1 MEKFD
6 ICVIGGGPAGYAAAM
21 RAIDYGK
28 RTLIIEMDRIG
39 GAGLYN
45 GALSSK
51 TLWELSKDVASV
63 REKMRRFGQPADFQV
78 SYQEVKHALWEAV
91 QERAQQLEGHLDK
104 LASSEYGALLTQIKG
119 RGKMT
124 GPNTVLIEKKD
135 GSTEEI
141 SAEYII
147 VATGSRPRK
156 LPNVEVDE
164 QIIFT
169 SDGIEHIPK
178 LPRNMVILGAGV
190 IGCEYATIFSNFGK
204 TKVYLIDKQPRIL
217 PFEDDDVVDIVEENL
232 VRNGVVV
239 HRQSELIRMEI
250 VDGEVEYELESTSN
264 GSREVFRVEKALVAV
279 GRVPNTENL
288 GLEELGIKI
297 GVRGQIEDDDTTT
310 PCDSVRAVGDVTADI
325 SLVNVGELEGR
336 HAVKRITDPKHI
348 NTIRYEA
355 VNTIM
360 FLNPEVAAVGRNEKQ
375 CQKEGLNYK
384 VVCVGYG
391 SIPRAIAMRAT
402 KGFFKIIV
410 TDDEHMHVLG
420 MRAVGPQ
427 ASSAIQAV
435 AVLMSKGMGIEALAE
450 VIYPHPSLTEGV
462 KEAGRML
469 LGKPILKPHLFKDL
483 MVCRCW
489 RDGQFHDLYNS
500 IPVRTT
506 T

>member
-250 VDGEVEYELESTSN
+250 VDGEV
-264 GSREVFRVEKALVAV
+264 
-279 GRVPNTENL
+279 
-288 GLEELGIKI
+288 
-297 GVRGQIEDDDTTT
+297 
-310 PCDSVRAVGDVTADI
+310 
-325 SLVNVGELEGR
+325 
-336 HAVKRITDPKHI
+336 
-348 NTIRYEA
+348 
-355 VNTIM
+355 
-360 FLNPEVAAVGRNEKQ
+360 
-375 CQKEGLNYK
+375 
-384 VVCVGYG
+384 
-391 SIPRAIAMRAT
+391 
-402 KGFFKIIV
+402 
-410 TDDEHMHVLG
+410 
-420 MRAVGPQ
+420 
-427 ASSAIQAV
+427 
-435 AVLMSKGMGIEALAE
+435 
-450 VIYPHPSLTEGV
+450 
-462 KEAGRML
+462 
-469 LGKPILKPHLFKDL
+469 
-483 MVCRCW
+483 
-489 RDGQFHDLYNS
+489 
-500 IPVRTT
+500 
-506 T
+506 